1 MTHETGGV
9 PDRPGGDAESAL
21 ESAARHLRATPCP
34 IRGLSA
40 RDRDLL
46 EGRQARDLL
55 AWACESG
62 CLIEAADY
70 VGQAQRGG
78 EEHRVWPAGDG
89 RRVAKAT
96 YPGRYGFTV
105 VAGAATGWLPSL
117 TKALPLEYLERLL
130 LQNQVFGDQVE
141 LRGVSVESEKPV
153 ILTTQPA
160 LVGRPPQLA
169 DVAAFLTRLWFRPLA
184 GLHLGN
190 PGALAFYRD
199 LDELAVFDAHPVN
212 FVQDTHGVV
221 LPIDLILVRA
231 DAALQAAIEP
241 FLAQA

>member
-21 ESAARHLRATPCP
+21 ESAACHLRASPRP
-34 IRGLSA
+34 AGASPSRE
-40 RDRDLL
+40 RELL
-46 EGRQARDLL
+46 RGRQARDLF
-55 AWACESG
+55 AWAREND
-62 CLIEAADY
+62 CLIEPASYRGLVEDC
-70 VGQAQRGG
+70 GQ
-78 EEHRVWPAGDG
+78 EHRVWLDEQ
-89 RRVAKAT
+89 RQRYFKAT
-96 YPGRYGFTV
+96 FPGRFGFSVTV
-105 VAGAATGWLPSL
+105 VPGAEPGLVWAT
-117 TKALPLEYLERLL
+117 PLEYLERLL
-130 LQNQVFGDQVE
+130 LHNAIFGDEIRLEGIGGEDDGLAV
-141 LRGVSVESEKPV
+141 VSSQPNIKGGPV
-153 ILTTQPA
+153 LPA
-160 LVGRPPQLA
+160 DIIGFFA
-169 DVAAFLTRLWFRPLA
+169 RLWFRPLA

-199 LDELAVFDAHPVN
+199 LDELAVFDAHPAN